1 MFAADIA
8 RWLND
13 SMTSG
18 SKAYVVE
25 HQAEIRDCLEDLGI
39 AEGTELA
46 YFYLHFDASAVRGW
60 YSLHEIDQ
68 LQDATDYAHSELEV
82 PAEYIALTGTEGEG
96 IVLYHR
102 KTHAVY
108 DVPFGQFD
116 ALADG
121 SLAPVASSFQDF
133 LRWCKGQSAEE
144 G

>member
-1 MFAADIA
+1 MFSADIT

-13 SMTSG
+13 NMTAG

-25 HQAEIRDCLEDLGI
+25 QQAEIRDCLDDLGI
-39 AEGTELA
+39 PAGSEVA
-46 YFYLHFDASAVRGW
+46 YFYLNFDATAVSGW
-60 YSLHEIDQ
+60 YPLYEVDQ

-82 PAEYIALTGTEGEG
+82 PDDYIALTGIEGEG

-108 DVPFGQFD
+108 DVPFGQFE
-116 ALADG
+116 ALVDG

-133 LRWCKGQSAEE
+133 LRWCKEQAAEE